1 LVFCSSTHFPP
12 AEVNVD
18 MSSDRNNRALTFAV
32 EFVRRPRREFRAV
45 EDFRIEAPRQVQA
58 GRESLHLAARK
69 KALDYL
75 HVISSLNPEGGG
87 PAEGVRQLCD
97 RAMRFGN
104 GCEVATLDPPGQP
117 WAESFPC
124 PVHSFG
130 PGRLGKYRYA
140 PRLHTWLRANASR
153 FECVIVNGLWQ
164 YHGYAVRDAL
174 RECATP
180 YYVFTHGMLDPW
192 FKREYPLKHAKKW
205 LYWPW
210 AEYRVLRDARAVLF
224 TSEEERLL
232 ARQSFGLYRATE
244 AVVGYGTPGPSGD
257 RHAQRAAF
265 LARFPE
271 VADKRALLFLGRVHP
286 KKGCDLLIRAFAE
299 HAVRDPALH
308 LVVAGPDPTRWRT
321 ALTQMLGNAMLQ
333 SRVTWTGM
341 LHGDLKWGAFSVA
354 DAFVLPSHQENF
366 GIAVAEALACGVPV
380 LISDKVNIW
389 REIAED
395 EAGVVAPD
403 TQAGTLRLLQAWL
416 GMATD
421 ERDRLRRN
429 AVACY
434 GKRFQI
440 EAATRS
446 LLSVLEQTKVDGHGV
461 TPRGRL
467 DAVHDAPESAQ
478 SA

>member
-1 LVFCSSTHFPP
+1 
-12 AEVNVD
+12 
-18 MSSDRNNRALTFAV
+18 
-32 EFVRRPRREFRAV
+32 
-45 EDFRIEAPRQVQA
+45 
-58 GRESLHLAARK
+58 LAAK
-69 KALDYL
+69 KRALDYL

-104 GCEVATLDPPGQP
+104 GCEVATLDSPGMR
-117 WAESFPC
+117 WTATFPC

-140 PRLHTWLRANASR
+140 PSLLTWLRANAAR

-164 YHGYAVRDAL
+164 YHGYAVRRAL
-174 RECATP
+174 RGSATP

-192 FKREYPLKHAKKW
+192 FRREYPLKHAKKW

-224 TSEEERLL
+224 TSEEEKLL

-244 AVVGYGTPGPSGD
+244 AVVGYGTPGPTGD
-257 RHAQRAAF
+257 RDALRDTF

-271 VADKRALLFLGRVHP
+271 VAGKRVLLFLGRIHP
-286 KKGCDLLIRAFAE
+286 KKGCELLMQAFA
-299 HAVRDPALH
+299 ARAAADPSLH
-308 LVVAGPDPTRWRT
+308 LVVAGPDPMRWRA
-321 ALTQMLGNAMLQ
+321 ALTRLLGNAMLQ

-341 LHGDLKWGAFSVA
+341 LHGDLKWGAFHA
-354 DAFVLPSHQENF
+354 AEAFVLPSHQENF

-389 REIAED
+389 REIAAD
-395 EAGVVAPD
+395 EAGIVAPD

-416 GMATD
+416 DAPAE
-421 ERDRLRRN
+421 ERTRLRRN
-429 AVACY
+429 AVECY
-434 GKRFQI
+434 RKRFRI

-446 LLSVLEQTKVDGHGV
+446 LLTILEQTKHGACAGLSSGAVDGLESVHG
-461 TPRGRL
+461 PA
-467 DAVHDAPESAQ
+467 DSAPSM
-478 SA
+478 